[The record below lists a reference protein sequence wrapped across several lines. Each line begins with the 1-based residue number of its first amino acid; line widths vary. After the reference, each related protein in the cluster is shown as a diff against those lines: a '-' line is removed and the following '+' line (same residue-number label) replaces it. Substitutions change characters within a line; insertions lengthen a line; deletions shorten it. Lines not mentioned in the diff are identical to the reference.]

1 MITQIYSLKTVD
13 EALACIEVGATNI
26 GVNPTAKNSGK
37 TFDEAL
43 AESKAIFDAVGD
55 KATKVALTIDD
66 TEEERTKI
74 IETLHPDILHI
85 SGAEDDAT
93 PELIAELKAKYPGMK
108 IMQAVPMTG
117 PEAIDK
123 AIAFSKFCDLLI
135 LDSVLTGVIGTGAA
149 GVTHDWAWDKAIVD
163 GASCP
168 VIIAGGLGPD
178 NVADAIKAVRP
189 YGVDSLTKT
198 NKNGTN
204 LGEKDI
210 EKVRLF
216 CERAH
221 ATAKELGI

>member
-85 SGAEDDAT
+85 
-93 PELIAELKAKYPGMK
+93 
-108 IMQAVPMTG
+108 
-117 PEAIDK
+117 
-123 AIAFSKFCDLLI
+123 
-135 LDSVLTGVIGTGAA
+135 
-149 GVTHDWAWDKAIVD
+149 
-163 GASCP
+163 
-168 VIIAGGLGPD
+168 
-178 NVADAIKAVRP
+178 
-189 YGVDSLTKT
+189 
-198 NKNGTN
+198 
-204 LGEKDI
+204 
-210 EKVRLF
+210 
-216 CERAH
+216 
-221 ATAKELGI
+221 